1 MKRWIRTTKAKRN
14 GNLNMI
20 SDPDRSCGAAIWHGT
35 QDDNYLTVS
44 VIPLISVCLMTP
56 LDIWWVAAA
65 WLLVS
70 IFERGKI
77 WDPATK
83 QFDLFGILFEILS

>member
-1 MKRWIRTTKAKRN
+1 MTRTKRN
-14 GNLNMI
+14 GNLNTI
-20 SDPDRSCGAAIWHGT
+20 SDPDRSCGAVIWHGT

-44 VIPLISVCLMTP
+44 AALPISFCLTPP

-65 WLLVS
+65 WLLVA

-77 WDPATK
+77 WDPDTK